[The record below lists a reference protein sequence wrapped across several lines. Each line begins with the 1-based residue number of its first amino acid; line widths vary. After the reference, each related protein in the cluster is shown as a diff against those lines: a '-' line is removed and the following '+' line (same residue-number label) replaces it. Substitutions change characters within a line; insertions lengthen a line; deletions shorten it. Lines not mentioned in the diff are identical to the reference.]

1 METKAEG
8 GKKMIDVGYVL
19 AALLVGG
26 AGVLG
31 VIYLDYLKFK
41 KWFEQQPEAQPYQLE
56 EPVKISK
63 RQAEIFNRTMRRIK
77 EELK

>member
-1 METKAEG
+1 
-8 GKKMIDVGYVL
+8 MIDVAYFL
-19 AALLVGG
+19 AMLLIGG

-41 KWFEQQPEAQPYQLE
+41 KWFAQQPEARPYQI
-56 EPVKISK
+56 EPPVRISK

-77 EELK
+77 EDLK

>member
-1 METKAEG
+1 
-8 GKKMIDVGYVL
+8 MIDVAYVL
-19 AALLVGG
+19 AMLLVGC

-41 KWFEQQPEAQPYQLE
+41 KWFAQQPEAQPYQI
-56 EPVKISK
+56 EPPVRISK

-77 EELK
+77 EDLK